1 MALLRSGAICEIRR
15 GVGDWRVIDERF
27 DGHVNQ
33 YLLQSLN
40 NGEITWRFRHEI
52 TEKHSS
58 TYQELNDFLLSIA
71 NDFDDDIFEG
81 NFDGVLDNQPEIQDQ
96 TASVPPEVPNS
107 IQKRFK
113 QVGQLDL
120 NTLKASNTEATTNKQ
135 TKWAVK
141 MLKGYY
147 K

>member
-1 MALLRSGAICEIRR
+1 MGAICEIRR
-15 GVGDWRVIDERF
+15 DVGDWRVIDERF
-27 DGHVNQ
+27 DGNVNQ
-33 YLLQSLN
+33 YLMQSLN

-52 TEKHSS
+52 TEKYSS
-58 TYQELNDFLLSIA
+58 TYQKLNEFLLSMA
-71 NDFDDDIFEG
+71 NDFDDGIFEG
-81 NFDGVLDNQPEIQDQ
+81 NFDALLENQPQIQNV
-96 TASVPPEVPNS
+96 TAPNAV
-107 IQKRFK
+107 QKRFK

-120 NTLKASNTEATTNKQ
+120 HTLKASNTEATTNKQ

>member
-81 NFDGVLDNQPEIQDQ
+81 NFDGLLDQPEIQDQ
-96 TASVPPEVPNS
+96 TASVPPEVP
-107 IQKRFK
+107 ITKTFQA
-113 QVGQLDL
+113 GG
-120 NTLKASNTEATTNKQ
+120 EARP
-135 TKWAVK
+135 
-141 MLKGYY
+141 
-147 K
+147 